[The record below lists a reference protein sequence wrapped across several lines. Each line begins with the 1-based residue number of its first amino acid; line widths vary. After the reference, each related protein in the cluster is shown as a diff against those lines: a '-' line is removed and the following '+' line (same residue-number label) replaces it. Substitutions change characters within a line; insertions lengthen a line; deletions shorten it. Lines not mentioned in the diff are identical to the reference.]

1 MKKAVSSFL
10 AVAAIVAAPGVLNN
24 FATAF
29 AQAAAPA
36 AGSGQVQ
43 MDPAEYTAYDNA
55 VNKQTTPQT
64 QAPALEAY
72 LQQYPKSAVK
82 ADVLQRLMIDYSQF
96 DPTKAVTAAD
106 NVLQLDPNNL
116 QALTV
121 EVVFRSQAAAQ
132 LTDAAAKQAA
142 MDTAS
147 SYATKALAT
156 TKPASMSDADFKA
169 QLDKITPTL
178 YSTIGNNDLAKKDY
192 PGAIAA
198 FKSELAAVPVAST
211 QQVGAP
217 LQDTFFLG
225 QAYYLSTPPDYVNCT
240 FYTTRAAS
248 FAPDPYKSQFQSVA
262 SYCYKKYHGGVD
274 GYDAVQAAAK
284 ANLNPPADFTIKA
297 APTPADQ
304 ATALLASTKDE
315 DIPKLAVSDKEFVLQ
330 NGKPE
335 DAEKVFATVKGK
347 AEKIPEGTVI
357 SATPDTLLV
366 AVSDD
371 AVQAK
376 TADFTFNM
384 KTPFKTPPA
393 VGTKMTLIGTWA
405 SYTQSPFMITMSDGE
420 EFKKPAAAKP
430 AGKPT
435 AHHH

>member
-10 AVAAIVAAPGVLNN
+10 AAAAIMAAPGVLTN
-24 FATAF
+24 FANAF
-29 AQAAAPA
+29 AQATAPA
-36 AGSGQVQ
+36 AGAGQVQ
-43 MDPAEYTAYDNA
+43 MDTAEYTAYDNA

-82 ADVLQRLMIDYSQF
+82 ADVLQRLMIDYSSF
-96 DPTKAVTAAD
+96 DPAKAVTAAD

-121 EVVFRSQAAAQ
+121 EVVFRAQAAGA
-132 LTDAAAKQAA
+132 LTDPAAKQSA
-142 MDTAS
+142 MDTAA

-156 TKPASMSDADFKA
+156 TKPEKMSDADFKA

-178 YSTIGNNDLAKKDY
+178 YSTIGNDALGKKDY
-192 PGAIAA
+192 PAAIAA
-198 FKSELAAVPVAST
+198 FKSELAAVPVATT

-240 FYTTRAAS
+240 FYTTRAAT
-248 FAPDPYKSQFQSVA
+248 FAPEPYKSQFQSVA
-262 SYCYKKYHGGVD
+262 TYCYKKFHGGVD
-274 GYDAVQAAAK
+274 GYDVVKAAAQ
-284 ANLNPPADFTIKA
+284 ANLNPPSDLAIKP

-304 ATALLASTKDE
+304 ASTLLAGTKTE

-347 AEKIPEGTVI
+347 AEKIPEGVVI
-357 SATPDTLLV
+357 SATPDTLTV

-371 AVQAK
+371 AIQAK
-376 TADFTFNM
+376 TADFTFTM
-384 KTPFKTPPA
+384 KTPLKTLPP
-393 VGTKMTLIGTWA
+393 VGTKITLIGTWA

-420 EFKKPAAAKP
+420 EFKKAVAAKP
-430 AGKPT
+430 VPRRR
-435 AHHH
+435 